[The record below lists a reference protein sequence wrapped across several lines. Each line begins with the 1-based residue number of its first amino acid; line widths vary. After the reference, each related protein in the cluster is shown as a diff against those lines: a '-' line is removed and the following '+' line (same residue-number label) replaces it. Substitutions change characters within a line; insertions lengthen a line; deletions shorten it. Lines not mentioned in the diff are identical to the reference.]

1 MWSNWQID
9 VSFSWVCPVI
19 DHEFRHN
26 IDYFDNVMTKFMT
39 NNRTDP
45 WKTDVNL
52 LNWIYYILCV
62 DISVI
67 KPWLKM
73 IPVKW
78 YDIISL
84 HGLNCP
90 IKYCNNLVGPIRLHF
105 FSWRLA
111 PGVKFGGKNCL
122 TVLSTKWPHQDLW
135 MSPMKIFLSFSKRTK
150 TRTRQEKPPK
160 M

>member
-1 MWSNWQID
+1 MPSYCKYISSTCSVRSGNR
-9 VSFSWVCPVI
+9 VLFSIAW
-19 DHEFRHN
+19 RSS
-26 IDYFDNVMTKFMT
+26 
-39 NNRTDP
+39 
-45 WKTDVNL
+45 
-52 LNWIYYILCV
+52 IYYILCL

-84 HGLNCP
+84 QWNDVISLHGLNCP
-90 IKYCNNLVGPIRLHF
+90 IKSTLIIWLDQSSCTLY

-111 PGVKFGGKNCL
+111 PGVKFGGKNCFA
-122 TVLSTKWPHQDLW
+122 VLSTEWLLQDSW

-150 TRTRQEKPPK
+150 TRTRQEKHLK